1 MPNPTAPTARRPARN
16 TAPALRPHQ
25 RDALAAIV
33 RELENPDTDAA
44 GSARYSGRRATAVM
58 ACGTGKT
65 WVAAAT
71 AATLAAHDRVLVLVP
86 TLDLLV
92 QTVRAWRRAGR
103 VGGTQVAVCS
113 LGGDAA
119 LGDARVRA
127 TTSAPQ
133 LALWAA
139 GDGALTVYAT
149 YQSLGTILDAHT
161 GVYGLRLKP
170 WRLVCID
177 EGHRTSG
184 SLAKEWGAVHDDRR
198 LPTQGRLYLTATPRV
213 WEPPANSTYS
223 EGTGEGEAERPSVLA
238 DDAAWDDPNAAG
250 PGGLD
255 SFSEDEVGRDDEGD
269 EDDEGGAG
277 PIRVRGGRP
286 IHSPLPLH
294 AVASMEN
301 EEIFGPTV
309 HRLELAAGVRLGLL
323 AKPRI
328 VVVDVAD
335 PTVQNLAE
343 AGGLDLNRGPG
354 RRTLEE
360 VEEYRAARLAALQTA
375 VLRVA
380 ADQGLSTVIA
390 YHARTAE
397 AQACAETL
405 PEVAKRLHETDPQR
419 YPAGV
424 WADWL
429 CGEHE
434 SEHRRRVLGEF
445 AAHTDREPAPLFEV
459 PDRDAVVTRRAVL
472 SNVRVLAEGVDLRA
486 DAVAFMDPKL
496 SVIEIVQAIGR
507 VLRQEPHEGRTAT
520 IVVPVFLAAGEQP
533 DDMLVSDSYHFL
545 VRVLHA
551 LAAHDSRVLDMLA
564 TPAPSGSRFRLTTST
579 DTDADADGNEAPETR
594 GDESEPAKE
603 DSEGEGAGG
612 ESGNI
617 EERFL
622 VRFMTERDPAL
633 IADFVKL
640 RVIDPERRDWRRGYL
655 AARRWHAAHG
665 DLRIPLEAI
674 DYDAETGTSHPVGAW
689 ISEQRRAWSA
699 GAISARRIEL
709 LEALG
714 MVWSPDDAAFE
725 DGLAMCRAYFA
736 VHGHLAAPKAAAVNN
751 YPVGQ
756 FLANCRRPLESR
768 KNPARWA
775 ERWERLAAID
785 PDWNPTGRN
794 DPARRWSLDW
804 QRILTTIRLHTEGG
818 GNLDE
823 LVPGHTVGGE
833 DVGAW
838 LQRQRRSGAGLT
850 PAQREALAGVGVEV
864 AGPPAQRAAPV
875 DRWALTLAA
884 AAAFREREGHL
895 TVPRKHV
902 ETVEVDG
909 EAHSVKLGV
918 ALANARQRQGTWAA
932 ERIEALTG
940 LGMRWG

>member
-1 MPNPTAPTARRPARN
+1 MPNPTARRPARN
-16 TAPALRPHQ
+16 TAPTLRPHQ
-25 RDALAAIV
+25 RDALAAVV
-33 RELENPDTDAA
+33 RELENPDPTAV
-44 GSARYSGRRATAVM
+44 GSARYGGRRATAVM

-92 QTVRAWRRAGR
+92 QTVRAWQRAGR

-119 LGDARVRA
+119 LGGAGVRA

-133 LALWAA
+133 LALWAGA
-139 GDGALTVYAT
+139 DGALTVYAT
-149 YQSLGTILDAHT
+149 YQSLGTILDAHA
-161 GVYGLRLKP
+161 GVYGLRLAP
-170 WRLVCID
+170 WRLVCVD

-184 SLAKEWGAVHDDRR
+184 SLAKDWGAVHDDRR

-223 EGTGEGEAERPSVLA
+223 EGTGEGEAERPPILA
-238 DDAAWDDPNAAG
+238 DDAAWDDPDAAG

-255 SFSEDEVGRDDEGD
+255 NLAEDDAGR
-269 EDDEGGAG
+269 DDEGGAG
-277 PIRVRGGRP
+277 PPRVRGGRP
-286 IHSPLPLH
+286 VHSPLPLH

-323 AKPRI
+323 ARPRI

-335 PTVQNLAE
+335 PTVQNLAT
-343 AGGLDLNRGPG
+343 AGGIDLNRGPG

-375 VLRVA
+375 VLRGA
-380 ADQGLSTVIA
+380 ADQGLNTVIA

-397 AQACAETL
+397 AQVCAETL
-405 PEVAKRLHETDPQR
+405 PDVAKRLHETDPQR
-419 YPAGV
+419 YPAAV

-434 SEHRRRVLGEF
+434 TEHRRRVLGDF
-445 AAHTDREPAPLFEV
+445 ATHADREPAGLFEV
-459 PDRDAVVTRRAVL
+459 PARSGMVTRRAVL

-520 IVVPVFLAAGEQP
+520 IIVPVFLAAGEQP

-564 TPAPSGSRFRLTTST
+564 TPAPSGSHIRLTAPT
-579 DTDADADGNEAPETR
+579 DTDAEGDAAPETQ
-594 GDESEPAKE
+594 GDESEPAE
-603 DSEGEGAGG
+603 QDSEGEGAG
-612 ESGNI
+612 EEPEDD

-633 IADFVKL
+633 LADFVKL
-640 RVIDPERRDWRRGYL
+640 RVIDPERRDWRRGYR

-665 DLRIPLEAI
+665 DLRVPLEAI

-689 ISEQRRAWSA
+689 ISEQRRAWST
-699 GAISARRIEL
+699 GTISARRIEL

-725 DGLAMCRAYFA
+725 DGLAMCRAYHA
-736 VHGHLAAPKAAAVNN
+736 VHGHLAAPKTAAVNN

-768 KNPARWA
+768 KNPTRWA
-775 ERWERLAAID
+775 QRWARLAAVD
-785 PDWNPTGRN
+785 PDWNPTGRS
-794 DPARRWSLDW
+794 DPARRWPLDW
-804 QRILTTIRLHTEGG
+804 QRILTTVRLHIESGG
-818 GNLDE
+818 SLDE
-823 LVPGHTVGGE
+823 LVPGHTIEGE

-838 LQRQRRSGAGLT
+838 LQRQRRSGAGLSG
-850 PAQREALAGVGVEV
+850 AQREALAGVGVRV
-864 AGPPAQRAAPV
+864 AVEERPVVLRAV
-875 DRWALTLAA
+875 DRWTLTLAA
-884 AAAFREREGHL
+884 ATAFREREGHL

-902 ETVEVDG
+902 ETVKVDD
-909 EAHSVKLGV
+909 EAHAVKLGV
-918 ALANARQRQGTWAA
+918 ALANARQRQASWAA
-932 ERIEALTG
+932 ERVQALTG